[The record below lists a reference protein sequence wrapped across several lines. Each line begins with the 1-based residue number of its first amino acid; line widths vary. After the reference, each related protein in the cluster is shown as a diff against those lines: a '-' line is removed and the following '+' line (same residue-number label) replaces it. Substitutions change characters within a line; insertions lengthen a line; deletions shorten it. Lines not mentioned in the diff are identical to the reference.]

1 MWICSLRNTLVC
13 LQSRSRASCGFR
25 KCIRD
30 GCSTSHPPSFGTIG
44 PLTIMTSLTLLKNL
58 SALPVLRR
66 SNTRPS
72 SMNLAG
78 PSMQSNNSLFYKTS
92 LPLLNYTESR
102 AITSRAR
109 VELKNMRA
117 EDKKCTAHKAVV
129 TRVLEGDG
137 RASRGGRRGAF
148 DNAGLTE
155 PLRTLIAKVARQPT
169 RVTNEDV
176 AAVKAS
182 GESEDQ
188 IFELVV
194 CAAIGQAT
202 RQHETA
208 LEALTDAMTGAKGSE
223 TTSGN
228 PQ

>member
-1 MWICSLRNTLVC
+1 MLV
-13 LQSRSRASCGFR
+13 
-25 KCIRD
+25 
-30 GCSTSHPPSFGTIG
+30 
-44 PLTIMTSLTLLKNL
+44 
-58 SALPVLRR
+58 
-66 SNTRPS
+66 
-72 SMNLAG
+72 
-78 PSMQSNNSLFYKTS
+78 
-92 LPLLNYTESR
+92 
-102 AITSRAR
+102 
-109 VELKNMRA
+109 
-117 EDKKCTAHKAVV
+117 EDKKRTAHKAVV

-137 RASRGGRRGAF
+137 RASRAARRAAF

-155 PLRTLIAKVARQPT
+155 PLRTLIDKVARQPT

-202 RQHETA
+202 RQYETA
-208 LEALTDAMTGAKGSE
+208 LEALAEAMTGERRSE
-223 TTSGN
+223 HASED